1 MFCKLRRNQPLTD
14 SMHFKP
20 PRINFMTHLHSLK
33 GNLFLC
39 KIRKYQ
45 FKITI
50 FAKILILMN
59 ELFTIA
65 GHFVDLKTIE
75 NIEPLGN
82 GLINDTYK
90 IMVKGEAKPKY
101 VLQRINN
108 AVFTDVD
115 MLQNNIEAVTNHIR
129 KKYENQGVDDI
140 NRRVLHFLKAD
151 TGKTYIVENEKYWRV
166 MDFIADSYTYEAVT
180 PEYAYYAGRSF
191 GDFESLLTDL
201 EMPIGEIIPD
211 FHNIEFRLKQLED
224 AVAEDRVGQMREVEV
239 QNFVDKV
246 REAADRM
253 CLGER
258 LYREGKL
265 PKRICHCDT
274 KVNNMLFDKD
284 GNVLCIIDLD
294 TIMPSFI
301 FSDFG
306 DFLRSAANTGAE
318 DDPNL
323 DNIHFN
329 MEIFEA
335 FTKGYLEGTKKF
347 LLPIEKENLPYA
359 ATLFPY
365 MQAVRFLTDYINGN
379 TYYKIKYPTH
389 NLVRTRAQ
397 WKLYEVA
404 VSKLEEMKRIVHG

>member
-1 MFCKLRRNQPLTD
+1 
-14 SMHFKP
+14 
-20 PRINFMTHLHSLK
+20 
-33 GNLFLC
+33 
-39 KIRKYQ
+39 
-45 FKITI
+45 
-50 FAKILILMN
+50 MN

-65 GHFVDLKTIE
+65 GRFVDLKTIE

-90 IMVKGEAKPKY
+90 IMIKGEAKPKY

-129 KKYENQGVDDI
+129 KKYESQGVADI

-201 EMPIGEIIPD
+201 DAPIGEIIPD
-211 FHNIEFRLKQLED
+211 FHNIEFRLKQMED

-294 TIMPSFI
+294 TVMPSFV

-318 DDPNL
+318 DDPDL

-329 MEIFEA
+329 MEVYNA
-335 FTKGYLEGTKKF
+335 FKKGYLEGTKSF
-347 LLPIEKENLPYA
+347 LLPIEKELLPYA

-397 WKLYEVA
+397 WKLF
-404 VSKLEEMKRIVHG
+404 EEAEKALF

>member
-1 MFCKLRRNQPLTD
+1 MIKNPYLRQK
-14 SMHFKP
+14 F
-20 PRINFMTHLHSLK
+20 I
-33 GNLFLC
+33 
-39 KIRKYQ
+39 I
-45 FKITI
+45 
-50 FAKILILMN
+50 MN
-59 ELFTIA
+59 ALFTIA
-65 GHFVDLKTIE
+65 GHFVDPKAIETIQ
-75 NIEPLGN
+75 PLGN

-90 IMVKGEAKPKY
+90 IIVGGQPKY

-129 KKYENQGVDDI
+129 QKYESQGVEDI

-151 TGKTYIVENEKYWRV
+151 TGKTYVVEDGKYWRM

-201 EMPIGEIIPD
+201 EEPIGEIIPD
-211 FHNIEFRLKQLED
+211 FHNIEFRLQQLED
-224 AVAEDRVGQMREVEV
+224 AVAADPIGQMREVEV
-239 QNFVDKV
+239 QKLVAKV
-246 REAADRM
+246 REASEWM
-253 CLGER
+253 CLGEL
-258 LYREGKL
+258 LYSVGKL

-294 TIMPSFI
+294 TVMPSFV

-318 DDPNL
+318 DDPDL

-329 MEIFEA
+329 MAIFEA
-335 FTKGYLEGTKKF
+335 FTKGYLEGTKSF
-347 LLPIEKENLPYA
+347 LTPLEKELLPYA

-397 WKLYEVA
+397 WRLFEEA
-404 VSKLEEMKRIVHG
+404 CAHTDEMKKVIDGIDDTQ

>member
-1 MFCKLRRNQPLTD
+1 
-14 SMHFKP
+14 
-20 PRINFMTHLHSLK
+20 
-33 GNLFLC
+33 
-39 KIRKYQ
+39 
-45 FKITI
+45 
-50 FAKILILMN
+50 MN

-65 GHFVDLKTIE
+65 GHFIDPKTIE
-75 NIEPLGN
+75 NIAPLGN
-82 GLINDTYK
+82 GLINDTFK
-90 IMVKGEAKPKY
+90 IVVDGQPKY

-108 AVFTDVD
+108 AVFTDVE
-115 MLQNNIEAVTNHIR
+115 MLQNNIEAVTGHIR
-129 KKYENQGVDDI
+129 RKYESQGLKDI
-140 NRRVLHFLKAD
+140 DRRVLHFLKAD
-151 TGKTYIVENEKYWRV
+151 TGKAYVIEDGKYWRV

-180 PEYAYYAGRSF
+180 PGYAYYAGRSF

-201 EMPIGEIIPD
+201 EAPIGEIIPD
-211 FHNIEFRLKQLED
+211 FHNIEFRLKQLDD
-224 AVAEDRVGQMREVEV
+224 AVAEDRVGMMREVEMQKLV
-239 QNFVDKV
+239 YRIRAV
-246 REAADRM
+246 ADDM

-284 GNVLCIIDLD
+284 GNVLCVIDLD
-294 TIMPSFI
+294 TVMPSFV

-318 DDPNL
+318 DDPDL

-329 MEIFEA
+329 MEVFEA
-335 FTKGYLEGTKKF
+335 FAKGYLEGTKSF
-347 LLPIEKENLPYA
+347 LLPVEKENLPYA

-379 TYYKIKYPTH
+379 TYYKIKYPIH

-397 WKLYEVA
+397 WKLYEEAVA
-404 VSKLEEMKRIVHG
+404 CLPEMRRVILER

>member
-1 MFCKLRRNQPLTD
+1 
-14 SMHFKP
+14 
-20 PRINFMTHLHSLK
+20 
-33 GNLFLC
+33 
-39 KIRKYQ
+39 
-45 FKITI
+45 
-50 FAKILILMN
+50 MN
-59 ELFTIA
+59 ALFTIA
-65 GHFVDLKTIE
+65 GHFVDPKAIETIQ
-75 NIEPLGN
+75 PLGN

-90 IMVKGEAKPKY
+90 IIVGGQPKY

-108 AVFTDVD
+108 AVFTDVE

-129 KKYENQGVDDI
+129 QKYESQGVEDI

-151 TGKTYIVENEKYWRV
+151 TGKSYVVEDGKYWRM

-201 EMPIGEIIPD
+201 EAPIGEIIPD

-224 AVAEDRVGQMREVEV
+224 AVAADPIGQMREVEV
-239 QNFVDKV
+239 QKLVAKV
-246 REAADRM
+246 REASEWM
-253 CLGER
+253 CLGEI
-258 LYREGKL
+258 LYSQGKL

-294 TIMPSFI
+294 TVMPSFV

-318 DDPNL
+318 DDPDL

-329 MEIFEA
+329 MAIFEA
-335 FTKGYLEGTKKF
+335 FTKGYLEGTKSF
-347 LLPIEKENLPYA
+347 LMPLEKELLPYA

-397 WKLYEVA
+397 WRLFEEA
-404 VSKLEEMKRIVHG
+404 CAHTDEMKKVIDDIDDTQ

>member
-1 MFCKLRRNQPLTD
+1 
-14 SMHFKP
+14 
-20 PRINFMTHLHSLK
+20 
-33 GNLFLC
+33 
-39 KIRKYQ
+39 
-45 FKITI
+45 
-50 FAKILILMN
+50 MN
-59 ELFTIA
+59 ELFAIA
-65 GHFVDLKTIE
+65 DHFIDPNTIE
-75 NIEPLGN
+75 DITPLGN

-108 AVFTDVD
+108 TVFTDVD

-129 KKYENQGVDDI
+129 KKYESQGIADI
-140 NRRVLHFLKAD
+140 HRRVLHFLKAD
-151 TGKTYIVENEKYWRV
+151 TGKTYVVEDDKYWRV
-166 MDFIADSYTYEAVT
+166 MDFITDSYTYEAVT

-201 EMPIGEIIPD
+201 EAPIGEIIPN
-211 FHNIEFRLKQLED
+211 FHNIEFRLKQLDE
-224 AVAEDRVGQMREVEV
+224 AVAEDKVGRLNDPEV
-239 QNFVDKV
+239 QAYVDKIKAV
-246 REAADRM
+246 ADEM

-294 TIMPSFI
+294 TIMPSFV

-329 MEIFEA
+329 MEVFKA
-335 FTKGYLEGTKKF
+335 FAKGYLEGTRSF

-365 MQAVRFLTDYINGN
+365 MQAVRFFADYINGD
-379 TYYKIKYPTH
+379 TYYKIRYHEH
-389 NLVRTRAQ
+389 NMVRTRAQ
-397 WKLYEVA
+397 WKLYEEATAALPEMKA
-404 VSKLEEMKRIVHG
+404 VLEEFA

>member
-1 MFCKLRRNQPLTD
+1 
-14 SMHFKP
+14 
-20 PRINFMTHLHSLK
+20 
-33 GNLFLC
+33 
-39 KIRKYQ
+39 
-45 FKITI
+45 
-50 FAKILILMN
+50 MN
-59 ELFTIA
+59 ELFSIA
-65 GHFVDLKTIE
+65 GHFIDSKTIE

-90 IMVKGEAKPKY
+90 IMVQGQPKY

-115 MLQNNIEAVTNHIR
+115 MLQNNIEAVTGHIR
-129 KKYENQGVDDI
+129 KKYEIQGVKDI
-140 NRRVLHFLKAD
+140 GRRVLHFLTAD
-151 TGKTYIVENEKYWRV
+151 TGKTYVFEDGKFWRV

-180 PEYAYYAGRSF
+180 PGYAYYAGRSF

-201 EMPIGEIIPD
+201 EAPIGEIIPD
-211 FHNIEFRLKQLED
+211 FHNIEFRLRQLED

-239 QNFVDKV
+239 QDFVTKI
-246 REAADRM
+246 RKAADRM

-284 GNVLCIIDLD
+284 GNVLCVIDLD
-294 TIMPSFI
+294 TVMPSFV

-306 DFLRSAANTGAE
+306 DFLRSAANTGKE
-318 DDPNL
+318 DDPDL

-335 FTKGYLEGTKKF
+335 FAKGYLEGTKSF

-379 TYYKIKYPTH
+379 TYYKIQYPTH

-397 WKLYEVA
+397 WKLYEEAVA
-404 VSKLEEMKRIVHG
+404 HLDQMKQILL

>member
-1 MFCKLRRNQPLTD
+1 
-14 SMHFKP
+14 
-20 PRINFMTHLHSLK
+20 
-33 GNLFLC
+33 
-39 KIRKYQ
+39 
-45 FKITI
+45 
-50 FAKILILMN
+50 MN

>member
-1 MFCKLRRNQPLTD
+1 
-14 SMHFKP
+14 
-20 PRINFMTHLHSLK
+20 
-33 GNLFLC
+33 
-39 KIRKYQ
+39 
-45 FKITI
+45 
-50 FAKILILMN
+50 MN
-59 ELFTIA
+59 ELYAVA
-65 GHFVDLKTIE
+65 GHFIDPNIIE
-75 NIEPLGN
+75 DITPLGN

-90 IMVKGEAKPKY
+90 IMVSDQPKY

-108 AVFTDVD
+108 AVFTDVE
-115 MLQNNIEAVTNHIR
+115 MLQNNIEAVTSHIR
-129 KKYENQGVDDI
+129 QKYERQGVADI

-151 TGKTYIVENEKYWRV
+151 TGKTYVVEDDKYWRV

-180 PEYAYYAGRSF
+180 PGYAYYAGRSF

-201 EMPIGEIIPD
+201 EVPIGEIIPD
-211 FHNIEFRLKQLED
+211 FHNIEFRLKQLDEV
-224 AVAEDRVGQMREVEV
+224 VAKDSVGMMREVEV
-239 QNFVDKV
+239 QNYVYRIRAV
-246 REAADRM
+246 ADVM

-284 GNVLCIIDLD
+284 GNVLCVIDLD
-294 TIMPSFI
+294 TVMPSFV

-329 MEIFEA
+329 IEIFKSFAE
-335 FTKGYLEGTKKF
+335 GYLEGTKSF
-347 LLPIEKENLPYA
+347 LLQIEKENLPYA

-379 TYYKIKYPTH
+379 TYYKIQYPTH

-397 WKLYEVA
+397 WKLYEEA
-404 VSKLEEMKRIVHG
+404 VKCLPEMKQMLGV